1 MANFNER
8 DILEINNSYKMLL
21 SNLSEY
27 LKQYKVNSEVEY
39 SKIIF
44 NMLHN
49 GLFSMNGKVHF
60 DNYYKFL
67 DLPSQVS
74 QGVHVTYGILCCRH
88 ATDFLYDLLCFLEFN
103 PTLVF
108 YFVDEKLGICRKV
121 NPAVEQV
128 NHETILSSDGKY
140 IIDSANKFILQTHDN
155 GQVKELNT
163 GIDKDVDNYQDPNID
178 TIGKIL
184 KKYYMYRELGIENVY

>member
-8 DILEINNSYKMLL
+8 DILEINTSYRMLL
-21 SNLSEY
+21 SNLSAY
-27 LKQYKVNSEVEY
+27 LKQYKASSEVEY

-49 GLFSMNGKVHF
+49 GLFSMNGKVQF
-60 DNYYKFL
+60 DNYYKFI

-74 QGVHVTYGILCCRH
+74 QGVHVTYGLLCCRH
-88 ATDFLYDLLCFLEFN
+88 ATDFLYDLLCVLNFHPALE
-103 PTLVF
+103 F
-108 YFVDEKLGICRKV
+108 YFVDEKSSIWRKV

-140 IIDSANKFILQTHDN
+140 IIDPANKFILETDDN
-155 GQVKELNT
+155 GKVKELDT
-163 GIDKDVDNYQDPNID
+163 SIEKDVDKYQDSNIE